1 MRKAFK
7 SGLELMFGAAFF
19 VLSSL
24 PGAAS
29 PQSQGV
35 ETEDYSVC
43 GVLYDVRGG
52 ELLLDD
58 WQLRLAPGAELSFEG
73 EAYKEADFLKAA
85 KMAYACAHFNRDG
98 LVSAVHADRKA
109 FRHKAQPRI
118 LEMYCGP
125 SEKLHKGEPVY
136 ICVYASDHIPAR
148 LKLFIDGALIEQGQI
163 KTGSLLYFV
172 PLDLAEG
179 RHLIK
184 ASAEAGGL
192 CREEEWS
199 VEAAG
204 DW

>member
-1 MRKAFK
+1 MRKVFK
-7 SGLELMFGAAFF
+7 SGLEFLFGAAFF

-35 ETEDYSVC
+35 EAEEYSVC

-73 EAYKEADFLKAA
+73 GAYKEADFLKAA
-85 KMAYACAHFNRDG
+85 KMAYACAHFDRNG
-98 LVSAVHADRKA
+98 LVSVVHAERKG
-109 FRHKAQPRI
+109 FRHKARPRL
-118 LEMYCGP
+118 LELYCGP
-125 SEKLHKGEPVY
+125 AEKLHKGEPVY
-136 ICVYASDHIPAR
+136 VCVYASDHVPAR
-148 LKLFIDGALIEQGQI
+148 LRLFIDGALIEQGQV

-172 PLDLAEG
+172 PFELAEG

-184 ASAEAGGL
+184 AEAEAGGL
-192 CREEEWS
+192 YREEEWS